1 MIPRDPGAKSAFN
14 VTHASEHQATRERER
29 SRCLINI
36 LLRLFRD
43 VDNLRWLNHRVI
55 PCVSIFRGIAVKMSA
70 VKVLM
75 GFSIAFASALAVC
88 QAYDWSL
95 QTGVQYV
102 AQCEIEHMLV

>member
-1 MIPRDPGAKSAFN
+1 MIPGDPGAKSAFN
-14 VTHASEHQATRERER
+14 IIHASEHQATRERER

-55 PCVSIFRGIAVKMSA
+55 PCVSIFRGIAVKISA